1 VDTVIKWKTRYITDT
16 VYKYTT
22 DTIVKVINDCSK
34 CKHDCP
40 KCPEC
45 PDTIKRKTNVVKK
58 GTDINIEFPFDSCTP
73 YDENDPDIIKLID
86 SLKNYYPDTC
96 IIIEGHTDSL
106 GSDAYNLE
114 LSQCRAD
121 SVKKILERNGID
133 GMRITAI
140 GRGECCPRDT
150 NSTPEGRRRNRRI
163 VYFLYPCPI
172 EYNEIGKEVE
182 DSVWEE
188 EAWD

>member
-1 VDTVIKWKTRYITDT
+1 VGPKDKKDTTGR
-16 VYKYTT
+16 
-22 DTIVKVINDCSK
+22 
-34 CKHDCP
+34 
-40 KCPEC
+40 
-45 PDTIKRKTNVVKK
+45 K
-58 GTDINIEFPFDSCTP
+58 GTEINIEFPFDSCTP

-106 GSDAYNLE
+106 GSDIYNLE

-172 EYNEIGKEVE
+172 EYNEIGKEE
-182 DSVWEE
+182 DDSVWEE
-188 EAWD
+188 DAWD